1 MKMLEENMEE
11 TVEGIGMTQASE
23 IIANLDLLHSERNH
37 QCNEGDIWM
46 NGEWSQTTYPD
57 IQNWSTLGGLNNQKP
72 IQLRKGIR
80 TTIANS
86 QKNYKWLINKW
97 ECYQ

>member
-46 NGEWSQTTYPD
+46 NGE
-57 IQNWSTLGGLNNQKP
+57 
-72 IQLRKGIR
+72 
-80 TTIANS
+80 
-86 QKNYKWLINKW
+86 
-97 ECYQ
+97 